1 MNPLVVL
8 SFVFAFS
15 ELLLMFARH
24 SRKKTTKS
32 RKDSGSMILIWII
45 ITLGF
50 ISGFFLSKPVNQFF
64 LGAGFALIFGGIIYR
79 WAAIMQLGKS
89 FTVDV
94 AITNAAKLKTDG
106 IYGRVRHPSYLG
118 LLLIVVGFSVT
129 MNSFYSF
136 LVLPVPVFLAISYR
150 IFVEEKLMVTEFGES
165 YVKYKAVTKKL
176 IPGIY

>member
-15 ELLLMFARH
+15 ELLLMFAKH
-24 SRKKTTKS
+24 SRIKTTKT
-32 RKDSGSMILIWII
+32 RKDRGSMILIWII
-45 ITLGF
+45 ITFGF
-50 ISGFFLSKPVNQFF
+50 IGGFYMSKPVNQFF
-64 LGAGFALIFGGIIYR
+64 LGAGLVLIIGGIIYR
-79 WAAIMQLGKS
+79 WAAIIQLGKS

-118 LLLIVVGFSVT
+118 LLLIVVGFSAT
-129 MNSFYSF
+129 MSSFYSF
-136 LVLPVPVFLAISYR
+136 LVLPVPVFVAISYR
-150 IFVEEKLMVTEFGES
+150 IFVEEKILIKEFGES
-165 YVKYKAVTKKL
+165 YIKYKTETKKL